1 MFDAFPAFSMPANT
15 APSHRSAVLLLF
27 ATAVMWS
34 LGGVLVK
41 SIEWPSMAKAG
52 ARSAIACLVLWSWL
66 RRPKFSWRPAQLGA
80 ALAYAATVTLYVL
93 GNDRTT
99 AANTI
104 FLQYTGPIYVAL
116 LSPWV
121 LGERIRRSD
130 WLCISIAL
138 AGIALF
144 FRDQFSPRGLSGIFC
159 ALGSGLAYGTMIVLL
174 RLERDAS
181 PASALL
187 LGNMLTAAVGLPFAI
202 GHPLPAAQAGM
213 LVLLGVVQLGIPYL
227 LFSIAIRRVTA
238 LEAVLLPM
246 LEPILNPLWVALAR
260 GEWPGRWSLVGGALV
275 LGAVMLRG
283 RIEAIACNQPATQ
296 TATAGKN
303 SMPSTTHS

>member
-1 MFDAFPAFSMPANT
+1 MSHHRPAT
-15 APSHRSAVLLLF
+15 HRSAVLLLL

-41 SIEWPSMAKAG
+41 SIEWPSMAKSG
-52 ARSAIACLVLWSWL
+52 ARSAIGSVVLFLWL
-66 RRPKFSWRPAQLGA
+66 RRQTRFTWRPTQLGA
-80 ALAYAATVTLYVL
+80 ALAYSATVTLFVIA
-93 GNDRTT
+93 NDRTT

-121 LGERIRRSD
+121 LGERARRSD
-130 WLCISIAL
+130 WLCIAIAL

-144 FRDQFSPRGLSGIFC
+144 FRDQFSPRGLSGILA
-159 ALGSGLAYGTMIVLL
+159 ALGSGLSYGTMIVLL
-174 RLERDAS
+174 RKERDAS

-187 LGNMLTAAVGLPFAI
+187 LGNLITAAIGLPFAI
-202 GHPLPAAQAGM
+202 GHPLPPAQIGM
-213 LVLLGVVQLGIPYL
+213 VVVLGVVQLGLPYL
-227 LFSIAIRRVTA
+227 LFSIAIQRVTA

-260 GEWPGRWSLVGGALV
+260 GEWPGPWSLAGGSLV
-275 LGAVMLRG
+275 LGAVVVRG
-283 RIEAIACNQPATQ
+283 WLGSLGAAKR
-296 TATAGKN
+296 
-303 SMPSTTHS
+303 

>member
-1 MFDAFPAFSMPANT
+1 MQRDSPVQ
-15 APSHRSAVLLLF
+15 HRTAVLLLL
-27 ATAVMWS
+27 ATALMWS

-41 SIEWPSMAKAG
+41 SIDWPSMAKAG
-52 ARSAIACLVLWSWL
+52 ARSAIGCVVLLAWL
-66 RRPKFSWRPAQLGA
+66 RRPRFTWSPTQIGA
-80 ALAYAATVTLYVL
+80 ALAYSATVTLFVIA
-93 GNDRTT
+93 NDRTT

-121 LGERIRRSD
+121 LGERARRSD
-130 WLCISIAL
+130 WLCIAIAL

-144 FRDQFSPRGLSGIFC
+144 FRDQFSPRGLSGILC

-174 RLERDAS
+174 RKERDAS

-187 LGNMLTAAVGLPFAI
+187 LGKMFTAVIGLPFAI
-202 GHPLPAAQAGM
+202 GHPLPSTQVGM
-213 LVLLGVVQLGIPYL
+213 MVVLGVVQLGLPYV
-227 LFSIAIRRVTA
+227 LFSIAIQRVTA

-260 GEWPGRWSLVGGALV
+260 GEWPGRWSLAGGSLV
-275 LGAVMLRG
+275 LGAVVVRGWAASRG
-283 RIEAIACNQPATQ
+283 RNQPPAT
-296 TATAGKN
+296 TATAGRK

>member
-1 MFDAFPAFSMPANT
+1 MRHESAAH
-15 APSHRSAVLLLF
+15 HRTAVLLLL

-52 ARSAIACLVLWSWL
+52 ARSAIGAVVLFLWL
-66 RRPKFSWRPAQLGA
+66 RRQTRFTWRPAQLGA
-80 ALAYAATVTLYVL
+80 AVAYSATVTFFVI

-121 LGERIRRSD
+121 LGERARRSD
-130 WLCISIAL
+130 WLCIAIAL

-159 ALGSGLAYGTMIVLL
+159 ALASGLAYGVMIVLL
-174 RLERDAS
+174 RKERDAS

-187 LGNMLTAAVGLPFAI
+187 LGNLLTAVIGLPFAI
-202 GHPLPAAQAGM
+202 GHPLPPAQAGM
-213 LVLLGVVQLGIPYL
+213 IVVLGVVQLGLPYL
-227 LFSIAIRRVTA
+227 LFSIAIQRVTA

-260 GEWPGRWSLVGGALV
+260 GERPGPWSLAGGCLV
-275 LGAVMLRG
+275 LGAVVVRG
-283 RIEAIACNQPATQ
+283 WAAALGRDQPPAQ
-296 TATAGKN
+296 TATAGRK

>member
-1 MFDAFPAFSMPANT
+1 MDRSAAA
-15 APSHRSAVLLLF
+15 SHRSAVLLLL

-41 SIEWPSMAKAG
+41 SVEWPSMAKAG
-52 ARSAIACLVLWSWL
+52 ARSAIGCVVLLAWL
-66 RRPKFSWRPAQLGA
+66 RRPKFTWSPAQLGA
-80 ALAYAATVTLYVL
+80 ALAYASTVTLFVVA
-93 GNDRTT
+93 NDRTT

-121 LGERIRRSD
+121 LGERTRRSD
-130 WLCISIAL
+130 WFCIAIAL

-144 FRDQFSPRGLSGIFC
+144 FRDQFSPRGLSGIFA
-159 ALGSGLAYGTMIVLL
+159 ALGSGLSYGTMIVLL
-174 RLERDAS
+174 RKERDAS

-187 LGNMLTAAVGLPFAI
+187 LGNLITAVCGLPFAI
-202 GHPLPAAQAGM
+202 GHPLPATQVGM
-213 LVLLGVVQLGIPYL
+213 IVVLGVVQLGLPYL
-227 LFSIAIRRVTA
+227 LFSIAIQRVTA

-260 GEWPGRWSLVGGALV
+260 GEMPGPWSIAGGTLV
-275 LGAVMLRG
+275 LGAVLMRG
-283 RIEAIACNQPATQ
+283 WVASLGRN
-296 TATAGKN
+296 
-303 SMPSTTHS
+303 

>member
-1 MFDAFPAFSMPANT
+1 MQPAPPAT
-15 APSHRSAVLLLF
+15 HRSAVLLLL

-52 ARSAIACLVLWSWL
+52 ARSAIGCVVLFLWL
-66 RRPKFSWRPAQLGA
+66 RRQTRITWRPAQIGA
-80 ALAYAATVTLYVL
+80 ALAYSATVTLFVIA
-93 GNDRTT
+93 NDRTT

-121 LGERIRRSD
+121 LGERARRSD
-130 WLCISIAL
+130 WLCIALAL

-159 ALGSGLAYGTMIVLL
+159 ALGSGVAYGTMIVML
-174 RLERDAS
+174 RKERDAS

-187 LGNMLTAAVGLPFAI
+187 LGNLFTAVIGLPFAI
-202 GHPLPAAQAGM
+202 GHPLPAPQAG
-213 LVLLGVVQLGIPYL
+213 LVVVLGIVQLSVPYL
-227 LFSIAIRRVTA
+227 LFSIAIQRVTA

-246 LEPILNPLWVALAR
+246 IEPILNPLWVALAR
-260 GEWPGRWSLVGGALV
+260 GERPGPWSLAGGSLV
-275 LGAVMLRG
+275 LGAVVARG
-283 RIEAIACNQPATQ
+283 WMASFGRNQPPIP
-296 TATAGKN
+296 TATAGRK

>member
-1 MFDAFPAFSMPANT
+1 MDRHPPAA
-15 APSHRSAVLLLF
+15 HRSAVLLLL

-52 ARSAIACLVLWSWL
+52 ARSAIGCVVLLAWL
-66 RRPKFSWRPAQLGA
+66 RRPKFTWSPAQIGA
-80 ALAYAATVTLYVL
+80 ALAYAATVTLFVVA
-93 GNDRTT
+93 NDCTT

-121 LGERIRRSD
+121 LGERTQRSD
-130 WLCISIAL
+130 WFCIAIAL

-144 FRDQFSPRGLSGIFC
+144 FRDQFSPRGLSGIFA
-159 ALGSGLAYGTMIVLL
+159 ALGSGLSYGTMIVLL
-174 RLERDAS
+174 RKERNAS

-187 LGNMLTAAVGLPFAI
+187 LGNLITAVCGLPFAI
-202 GHPLPAAQAGM
+202 GHPLPGSQVGM
-213 LVLLGVVQLGIPYL
+213 MVVLGVVQLGLPYL
-227 LFSIAIRRVTA
+227 LFSIAIQRVTA
-238 LEAVLLPM
+238 LEAVLIPM

-260 GEWPGRWSLVGGALV
+260 GEMPGPWSLAGGALV
-275 LGAVMLRG
+275 LGAVIMRG
-283 RIEAIACNQPATQ
+283 WVASLGSARNQPSA
-296 TATAGKN
+296 
-303 SMPSTTHS
+303 

>member
-1 MFDAFPAFSMPANT
+1 MRDDSQ
-15 APSHRSAVLLLF
+15 SHHRSAVLLLL

-41 SIEWPSMAKAG
+41 SVDWPSMAKAG
-52 ARSAIACLVLWSWL
+52 ARSAIACVVLWSWL
-66 RRPKFSWRPAQLGA
+66 RRPKFTWRPAQLGA
-80 ALAYAATVTLYVL
+80 AVAYAATVTFYVMA
-93 GNDRTT
+93 NDRTT
-99 AANTI
+99 AANAI

-130 WLCISIAL
+130 WLCIAIAL

-144 FRDQFSPRGLSGIFC
+144 FRDQFSPRGLSGILC

-174 RLERDAS
+174 RKERDAS

-187 LGNMLTAAVGLPFAI
+187 LGNLLTAVCGLPFAI

-213 LVLLGVVQLGIPYL
+213 IVVLGVVQLGIPYL

-246 LEPILNPLWVALAR
+246 LEPILNPIWVALAR
-260 GEWPGRWSLVGGALV
+260 GEWPGPWSLVGGALV
-275 LGAVMLRG
+275 LGAVVMRG
-283 RIEAIACNQPATQ
+283 LVATAGRNQPAAQ
-296 TATAGKN
+296 TATAGRK
-303 SMPSTTHS
+303 SMPSTSHS

>member
-1 MFDAFPAFSMPANT
+1 MDRSSPS
-15 APSHRSAVLLLF
+15 SHRSAVLLLL

-52 ARSAIACLVLWSWL
+52 ARSAIGCVVLLAWL
-66 RRPKFSWRPAQLGA
+66 RRPKFTWSPAQLGA
-80 ALAYAATVTLYVL
+80 ALAYAATVTLFVVA
-93 GNDRTT
+93 NDRTT

-121 LGERIRRSD
+121 LGERTQRSD
-130 WLCISIAL
+130 WFCIAIAL

-144 FRDQFSPRGLSGIFC
+144 FRDQFSPRGLSGIFA
-159 ALGSGLAYGTMIVLL
+159 ALGSGLSYGTMIVLL
-174 RLERDAS
+174 RKERDAS

-187 LGNMLTAAVGLPFAI
+187 LGNVITAVCGLPFAI
-202 GHPLPAAQAGM
+202 GHPLPASQAGM
-213 LVLLGVVQLGIPYL
+213 IVVLGVVQLGLPYL
-227 LFSIAIRRVTA
+227 LFSIAIQRVTA

-260 GEWPGRWSLVGGALV
+260 GEMPGPWSLAGGSLV
-275 LGAVMLRG
+275 LGAVIMRG
-283 RIEAIACNQPATQ
+283 WVASLQRN
-296 TATAGKN
+296 
-303 SMPSTTHS
+303 

>member
-1 MFDAFPAFSMPANT
+1 MDRPAPT
-15 APSHRSAVLLLF
+15 SHRSAVLLLLV
-27 ATAVMWS
+27 TAVMWS

-52 ARSAIACLVLWSWL
+52 ARSAIGCVVLLAWL
-66 RRPKFSWRPAQLGA
+66 RRPKFTLSPTQLGA
-80 ALAYAATVTLYVL
+80 ALAYASTVTLFVVA
-93 GNDRTT
+93 NDRTT

-121 LGERIRRSD
+121 LGERTRRSD
-130 WLCISIAL
+130 WFCIAIAL

-144 FRDQFSPRGLSGIFC
+144 FRDQFSPRGLSGIFA
-159 ALGSGLAYGTMIVLL
+159 ALGSGLSYGTLIVLL
-174 RLERDAS
+174 RKERDAS

-187 LGNMLTAAVGLPFAI
+187 LGNLITAVCGLPFAI
-202 GHPLPAAQAGM
+202 GHPLPATQVGM
-213 LVLLGVVQLGIPYL
+213 IVVLGVVQLGLPYL
-227 LFSIAIRRVTA
+227 LFSIAIQRVTA

-260 GEWPGRWSLVGGALV
+260 GEMPGPWSIAGGSLV
-275 LGAVMLRG
+275 LGAVLMRG
-283 RIEAIACNQPATQ
+283 WVASLGSVKIQ
-296 TATAGKN
+296 
-303 SMPSTTHS
+303 PST